1 MVFDMVK
8 GINVEFRKK
17 KEEDGTRMERLSYL
31 TPCGLR
37 RKKRTWI
44 SKVVCDSK

>member
-1 MVFDMVK
+1 MVFD
-8 GINVEFRKK
+8 INVEFRKKK

-37 RKKRTWI
+37 RKKHTGI
-44 SKVVCDSK
+44 SKAVYDSK